1 MKIFTDI
8 MNTPT
13 MNLPSIL
20 ELDIDDINLTDE
32 QFFQLCQ
39 NNPDLRFERT
49 ASGELIIMPPTGSIT
64 SDKNSD
70 LNYQLRGWNR
80 QNKLGKCFDSSGGFI
95 LPDGAQRSPDASWV
109 KMERLNALT
118 QDEKDRFAPLC
129 PDFVV
134 ELMSPSDTLE
144 KTRAKIQ
151 EYMDNG
157 ASLGWLINRKQQ
169 QIELYRPNQEVEI
182 LQSPQSLSGEDVL
195 PEFVLDLS
203 EIW

>member
-1 MKIFTDI
+1 
-8 MNTPT
+8 MNPLTI
-13 MNLPSIL
+13 NLPPIL
-20 ELDIDDINLTDE
+20 ELDIDNINLTDE

-64 SDKNSD
+64 SDRNAD
-70 LNYQLRGWNR
+70 LTYQLRGWNR
-80 QNKLGKCFDSSGGFI
+80 KNKLGKTFDSSGGFI
-95 LPDGAQRSPDASWV
+95 LPNGANRSPDASWV
-109 KMERLNALT
+109 KMERWNALT
-118 QDEKDRFAPLC
+118 EDQKQRFAPLC

-144 KTRAKIQ
+144 NTRAKMK

-157 ASLGWLINRKQQ
+157 ASLGWLINRKLL
-169 QIELYRPNQEVEI
+169 QIEIYRRDRDVET
-182 LQSPQSLSGEDVL
+182 LESPQTLSGEDVL
-195 PEFVLDLS
+195 PGFILDLT